1 MDPKLYLLFAL
12 FSVIV
17 AGASGR
23 NLREFLQNPRFFR
36 PRKGGLPSQ
45 A

>member
-12 FSVIV
+12 FSIVI
-17 AGASGR
+17 ATAFSE
-23 NLREFLQNPRFFR
+23 NLREYARKSRFAR
-36 PRKGGLPSQ
+36 THKNDVTSQ